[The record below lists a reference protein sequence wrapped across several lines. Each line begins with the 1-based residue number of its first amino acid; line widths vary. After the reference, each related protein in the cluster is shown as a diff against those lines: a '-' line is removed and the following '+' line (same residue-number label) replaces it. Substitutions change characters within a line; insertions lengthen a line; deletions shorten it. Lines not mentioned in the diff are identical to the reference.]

1 MAYIPTEWFSGDT
14 ITAEKLNHIE
24 EGIHNSA
31 LPDISPDMRE
41 KIHEGLHGPILT
53 VGESTEVEASYTT
66 LEDMLNTGGDKIL
79 ATDYQGKIVCKKL
92 SDVLPTVN
100 INPSDVDK
108 HILPDYYAFGY
119 DVYND
124 EFCWLG
130 KDEINAIINF
140 EIPDTSPSPDVN
152 TSEE

>member
-1 MAYIPTEWFSGDT
+1 MTYIPTEWFSGDT

-31 LPDISPDMRE
+31 LPDISPEMRE

-53 VGESTEVEASYTT
+53 VGESTEAEASYTT
-66 LEDMLNTGGDKIL
+66 LEDMLNTGSNNIL
-79 ATDYQGKIVCKKL
+79 ATNYQGKIVCKDL
-92 SDVLPTVN
+92 SHVLPVVN
-100 INPSDVDK
+100 TNPDDVDK

-119 DVYND
+119 NVYND

-140 EIPDTSPSPDVN
+140 EPPNTSLSPDVSP
-152 TSEE
+152 SEE